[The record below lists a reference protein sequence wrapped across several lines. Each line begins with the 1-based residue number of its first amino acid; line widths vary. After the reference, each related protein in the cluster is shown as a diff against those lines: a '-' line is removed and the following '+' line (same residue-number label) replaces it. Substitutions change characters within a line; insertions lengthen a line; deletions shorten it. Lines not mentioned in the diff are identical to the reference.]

1 MEGKQTIMVRFMHA
15 SACERTNLLAQ
26 LQVDLCSHTDP
37 KSGAAEAFILVEVVK
52 VSLLPPQ
59 RKRQRRT
66 RANPRDPRES
76 TPPLDTSKDLPLQA
90 WKLPTIALL
99 S

>member
-26 LQVDLCSHTDP
+26 LQVDLCSQTDL

-52 VSLLPPQ
+52 VSLLRPQ

-66 RANPRDPRES
+66 RANPREPKTKKAHLERFTAPSLE
-76 TPPLDTSKDLPLQA
+76 TA
-90 WKLPTIALL
+90 N
-99 S
+99 